1 VEELKGWEKVAE
13 LGNRIIK
20 KLQTQPH
27 DEPLKSWIAYRV
39 AELMEY
45 EKKAKTARKREV
57 LRKECSDLI
66 IKIWK
71 IRRRYDP
78 NDPIN
83 KINHGLD
90 VLLSG
95 SQPSCVAFQESQI
108 PDGMGAQRKLKKLR
122 YDEILTKIM
131 ELADKERRV
140 VFAAT
145 TAEFPE
151 ELTDEI
157 QDIEDQQAEKLNI
170 EHYDQLI
177 TLRDLLFQKT
187 QSEDIKDIANAKTK
201 TTRKK
206 AVAKALHNIDVE
218 RKAYIKMMG

>member
-1 VEELKGWEKVAE
+1 MEELKGWENVAE

-20 KLQTQPH
+20 KLQAQPH
-27 DEPLKSWIAYRV
+27 DEPLKSWMAYRV
-39 AELMEY
+39 AELMEQ

-95 SQPSCVAFQESQI
+95 SQPSWMTFQEPPIQK
-108 PDGMGAQRKLKKLR
+108 GKAEKRKLKKLK
-122 YDEILTKIM
+122 YDQVLTKIM
-131 ELADKERRV
+131 ELSDKDRRV

-145 TAEFPE
+145 TAELPE
-151 ELTDEI
+151 KVTGETR
-157 QDIEDQQAEKLNI
+157 DIEEQQAEELNV
-170 EHYDQLI
+170 EQYDQLI
-177 TLRDLLFQKT
+177 TMRNLVFEKT

-201 TTRKK
+201 TARKK
-206 AVAKALHNIDVE
+206 AVARALHNIDVE
-218 RKAYIKMMG
+218 RKAYIKMIG

>member
-1 VEELKGWEKVAE
+1 MEELKGWENVAE
-13 LGNRIIK
+13 LGNQIIK
-20 KLQTQPH
+20 KLQDQPH
-27 DEPLKSWIAYRV
+27 DDPLKRWMAYHV
-39 AELMEY
+39 AELLEQ
-45 EKKAKTARKREV
+45 EKKAKTARKREL

-83 KINHGLD
+83 RINRGLD
-90 VLLSG
+90 VI
-95 SQPSCVAFQESQI
+95 VAGGQTSWMTFQE
-108 PDGMGAQRKLKKLR
+108 PAMPEGKGPKRKPKKLK
-122 YDEILTKIM
+122 YDQILTKIM

-145 TAEFPE
+145 TADFPE

-157 QDIEDQQAEKLNI
+157 QDVEDQQAEKLNV

-177 TLRDLLFQKT
+177 TLRDLFFQKT
-187 QSEDIKDIANAKTK
+187 QSKDIKDIANAKTK
-201 TTRKK
+201 TARKK
-206 AVAKALHNIDVE
+206 AVAKALHHIDVK
-218 RKAYIKMMG
+218 RKAYIKMLG